1 MAARYGAAAAA
12 QPVAGYAAVAGYGRD
27 YADPYLGHGIGPMA
41 GYGVR
46 KYTKR
51 KSNKSINCCVFC
63 RRQYIEVVT
72 IDLHH
77 IEHICSSIFLAY
89 QILHYKL
96 IINFNNKYSK
106 LMLFKK

>member
-46 KYTKR
+46 KFDLVLCAILNVMFFLGGCISKWLQSIYTILNI
-51 KSNKSINCCVFC
+51 SAAPYAN
-63 RRQYIEVVT
+63 
-72 IDLHH
+72 
-77 IEHICSSIFLAY
+77 LAY
-89 QILHYKL
+89 QIT
-96 IINFNNKYSK
+96 IIIHHNIII
-106 LMLFKK
+106 LLR